1 MLDTHFWTVPCKQ
14 QNVFNAVICN
24 FCQDPSTVKTF
35 HLPENFRISK
45 FIAGGWLA
53 LALACGAS
61 EGRNLLAWEENVL
74 VLDEQMGFFFIPV
87 LALFFFCKLTH
98 TNKGKTWPIS
108 SHLNLTVGQWPI
120 CVQYL
125 YLWDKKADDLLPCY
139 YVHKP
144 SNVCRL
150 SKCAQCLKRKIH
162 V

>member
-35 HLPENFRISK
+35 HSPENFRISK
-45 FIAGGWLA
+45 SLSKIYCRWM
-53 LALACGAS
+53 ACLGS
-61 EGRNLLAWEENVL
+61 CLWGKRRKKLTCLRGKCTCPGRA
-74 VLDEQMGFFFIPV
+74 DGFFFFIPV

-139 YVHKP
+139 YVH
-144 SNVCRL
+144 
-150 SKCAQCLKRKIH
+150 
-162 V
+162 